1 MAMNQSAMKGIRLS
15 IFSYLILS
23 ISKIA
28 IGVWAHSLVVVADG
42 FNNISDICVSIALLI
57 GLKIAGRPAD
67 QNHPFGHNRAE
78 SVATLIAVS
87 SMALV
92 SINIWLDVVKALFEE
107 KTAPIHPMA
116 FYISILS
123 AVMMFCVYLFN
134 IRLSKKSKSSAL
146 HAAALDNRS
155 DAFVSLGAAVG
166 ILGVKWG
173 FTWIDPLA
181 AFLVGGLIL
190 KTAIDLGRPAIH
202 SLMDGF
208 DQDKLTH
215 IKKMVNDV
223 EGIREIREIRAR
235 SHGKYI
241 FVEITIGV
249 HPHLTVLQSHQLTEK
264 IERKLIG
271 FDHIKQV
278 HIHVEPSLE
287 ISDSLSSLS

>member
-1 MAMNQSAMKGIRLS
+1 MNVIFYYIDAHINKGVYGLTMNQSALQGIRLS
-15 IFSYLILS
+15 IFCYIFLS

-28 IGVWAHSLVVVADG
+28 VGGWAHSLVVVADG
-42 FNNISDICVSIALLI
+42 FNNLSDIVVSIALFI

-78 SVATLIAVS
+78 SVAILVAVS

-92 SINIWLDVVKALFEE
+92 SINIWVDVIKAFFQEN
-107 KTAPIHPMA
+107 TAPIHPLA

-123 AVMMFCVYLFN
+123 AVIMFCVYLFN
-134 IRLSKKSKSSAL
+134 IHLSKKSKSSAL
-146 HAAALDNRS
+146 RAAALDNRS

-166 ILGVKWG
+166 IVGTRWG
-173 FTWIDPLA
+173 FTWIDRLA

-190 KTAIDLGRPAIH
+190 KTAIDLGRPVIH

-208 DQDKLTH
+208 DQDKLTQM
-215 IKKMVNDV
+215 KKLILEEV
-223 EGIREIREIRAR
+223 EGVQEVREIRAR

-249 HPHLTVLQSHQLTEK
+249 HP
-264 IERKLIG
+264 
-271 FDHIKQV
+271 
-278 HIHVEPSLE
+278 
-287 ISDSLSSLS
+287 